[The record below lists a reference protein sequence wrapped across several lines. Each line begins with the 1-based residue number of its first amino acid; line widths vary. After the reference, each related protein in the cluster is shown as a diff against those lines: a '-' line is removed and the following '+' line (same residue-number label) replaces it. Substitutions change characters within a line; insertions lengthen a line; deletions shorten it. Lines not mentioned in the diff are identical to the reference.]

1 MVDPVDTQIL
11 HSLQISPRAP
21 FRLISEV
28 AGVSEQTVARRF
40 QALRRRGVVRVV
52 GLVDPA
58 VHGRATWVARVT
70 CRPDRVDA
78 IADALTRRS
87 DVSHAHLATGGAE
100 IICTLTA
107 PFAENHGPD
116 LLPRRLQ
123 RSSGVLGVDMSLLL
137 HAFRGPWAHWTGF
150 GPPLSAE
157 AVALLTAHDP
167 RPEPRLS
174 PDAPGFPDPHG
185 FPDPPD
191 FPVTPIRPK
200 EEDQPLLAALAEDG
214 RASHARL
221 AELTGWSTSRVA
233 RRMETLVEAG
243 SLYFD
248 VDLLSQRL
256 GWNLQATLW
265 LRTPPARLHQV
276 GSALGRHPEVAFSGA
291 IAGEHNLMAIVICTG
306 TQDFYRYLT
315 TRLAAVTGIDSYT
328 VSIRVHHLKQA
339 TSVIN
344 QGRLVYY
351 SGGA

>member
-1 MVDPVDTQIL
+1 MVDPVDAQIL

-40 QALRRRGVVRVV
+40 QALLRRGVVRVV

-78 IADALTRRS
+78 IAEALTRRP
-87 DVSHAHLATGGAE
+87 DVSYAHLASGGAE
-100 IICTLTA
+100 IICTLHA
-107 PFAENHGPD
+107 PIAEDRGPD

-137 HAFRGPWAHWTGF
+137 HPFHAPWAHWAGF

-157 AVALLTAHDP
+157 AVALLTAHES
-167 RPEPRLS
+167 RPETRPGPS
-174 PDAPGFPDPHG
+174 PGT
-185 FPDPPD
+185 
-191 FPVTPIRPK
+191 PVPPK

-221 AELTGWSTSRVA
+221 AQLTGWSTSRVA

-243 SLYFD
+243 TLYFD

-265 LRTPPARLHQV
+265 LRTAPAHLHQV
-276 GSALGRHPEVAFSGA
+276 GSDLVHHPEVAFTAA
-291 IAGEHNLMAIVICTG
+291 IAGEHNLMCIVICTG

-315 TRLAAVTGIDSYT
+315 TSLAAITDIDAYT
-328 VSIRVHHLKQA
+328 VSIRVRHLKQA
-339 TSVIN
+339 ASLIN
-344 QGRLVYY
+344 QGRLVSY
-351 SGGA
+351 SGGG